1 MERLITTHSNT
12 RFLIANY
19 RRAGKRHTLGMDNF
33 RKKIIVKIKAKLKAS
48 GKTQEKLAFEIDMS
62 KGFLG
67 EILAGKKSF
76 RIEVLKR
83 IADGLEVNAKDL
95 LP

>member
-1 MERLITTHSNT
+1 MEPFRRKIV
-12 RFLIANY
+12 AN
-19 RRAGKRHTLGMDNF
+19 
-33 RKKIIVKIKAKLKAS
+33 IKTKLKAS
-48 GKTQEKLAFEIDMS
+48 GKTQEQLAYEIDMS

-83 IADGLEVNAKDL
+83 IADGLEVSAKEL
-95 LP
+95 LPD